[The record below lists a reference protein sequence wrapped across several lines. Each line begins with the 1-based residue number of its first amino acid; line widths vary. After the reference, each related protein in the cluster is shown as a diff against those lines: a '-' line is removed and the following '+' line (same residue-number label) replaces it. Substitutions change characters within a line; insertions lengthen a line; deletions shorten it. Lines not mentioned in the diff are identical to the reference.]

1 MTRHPAP
8 SAAAAE
14 LREKHL
20 GSICGGDPSTDP
32 LPGHSSR
39 PRTAEDRGQRIGI
52 FLLDPALAIFWEA
65 SRAKTNCKRSSSRL
79 YSPMSGQPIR
89 PWDEIL
95 DFVCISQLLLCCRAL
110 PLKNKTKNNKCNERS
125 NILKNSRNR
134 KTSKNQHGICG

>member
-32 LPGHSSR
+32 LPGHLRR

-52 FLLDPALAIFWEA
+52 FFTGSSACYILGSLKGKNKLQAIFFQA
-65 SRAKTNCKRSSSRL
+65 L
-79 YSPMSGQPIR
+79 QPYVR
-89 PWDEIL
+89 TAYL
-95 DFVCISQLLLCCRAL
+95 
-110 PLKNKTKNNKCNERS
+110 TM
-125 NILKNSRNR
+125 
-134 KTSKNQHGICG
+134 G